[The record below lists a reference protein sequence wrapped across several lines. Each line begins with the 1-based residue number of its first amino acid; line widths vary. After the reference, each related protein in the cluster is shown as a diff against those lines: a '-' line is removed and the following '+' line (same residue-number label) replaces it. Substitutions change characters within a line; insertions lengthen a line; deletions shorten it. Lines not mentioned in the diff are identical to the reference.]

1 MARLGGCAASKPEGP
16 AKRVPEAQRL
26 TTPARTPGV
35 RAWDAW
41 RSWPTRRRN
50 RDAASALGTES
61 RPHGPMSQLAKNQY
75 GVSGTQGWSGRLTWG
90 RSSAREASARW
101 RRART
106 CGPSRRRTLG
116 PASPPAVGPTVKH
129 LTHHG
134 RRAVVAARTGAALA
148 LERGAGARARLQR
161 ATQPIPQTGFPAAQ
175 HGPPSPALRLAIAA
189 NPWRVAR
196 SRLLDPAGRVVTSC
210 AGIKWQGRGTAW
222 LIVQR
227 N

>member
-129 LTHHG
+129 LK
-134 RRAVVAARTGAALA
+134 
-148 LERGAGARARLQR
+148 RGAGARARLQR
-161 ATQPIPQTGFPAAQ
+161 ATQPIPPPNPARHHRHSGWQ
-175 HGPPSPALRLAIAA
+175 SLPTHCESH
-189 NPWRVAR
+189 AR
-196 SRLLDPAGRVVTSC
+196 GCWTRREG
-210 AGIKWQGRGTAW
+210 W
-222 LIVQR
+222 
-227 N
+227 